1 MRAVRIA
8 LTLLGAG
15 MAGALLGA
23 TAGYLLGMRMAHGYR
38 PYGPSDPGDVPV
50 YVVLGLTMF
59 LSLIGG
65 AVGIVAAAVRL
76 WHRSKQVS
84 TPGAA

>member
-15 MAGALLGA
+15 MAGALVGA
-23 TAGYLLGMRMAHGYR
+23 TAGYLLGMWMAHSYR
-38 PYGPSDPGDVPV
+38 PDGPTDPGDAPV
-50 YVVLGLTMF
+50 YVALGLTMF
-59 LSLIGG
+59 LSLVGG
-65 AVGIVAAAVRL
+65 AVGTVAAAVRL
-76 WHRSKQVS
+76 WRRSKQVS

>member
-23 TAGYLLGMRMAHGYR
+23 AAGYVLGMWMAHSYQ
-38 PYGPSDPGDVPV
+38 PYGPRDPGDAPV
-50 YVVLGLTMF
+50 YVALGLTML
-59 LSLIGG
+59 LSLVAG
-65 AVGIVAAAVRL
+65 ALGIVAAAVRL
-76 WHRSKQVS
+76 WLRSKQVS
-84 TPGAA
+84 RPGAA